1 MQEVARQFKA
11 SWHNV
16 LSAVAMAVA
25 RGRERMDLSEI
36 SAIGVDEIHWSAK
49 RGFMTLVYQ
58 IDNHCKRLLWCGE
71 DRTEKTIT
79 AFFDWFGEERSA
91 KLLFVCSDMWKPYLK
106 LIALR
111 AKSALN
117 ILDRFHIAK
126 KLGDAIDDVRVA
138 ETKELMRQGKNV
150 LLKYS
155 RWCFLKNPE
164 NLTENQKVKLRD
176 LLKCNLK
183 TIRAYL
189 LKEDFQAFWDYVSDL
204 RRRKCSKYRY
214 ITSSAN
220 FRSRN
225 SPTNIFN
232 EGKRREISKRHG
244 AKNIVPPTR
253 GRGDEKFPRR
263 VILRVL
269 APFQV
274 LADFVSAL

>member
-1 MQEVARQFKA
+1 
-11 SWHNV
+11 
-16 LSAVAMAVA
+16 
-25 RGRERMDLSEI
+25 MDLSEI

-189 LKEDFQAFWDYVSDL
+189 LKEDFQAFWDYVSPLWAGKFLDQW
-204 RRRKCSKYRY
+204 CSQVM
-214 ITSSAN
+214 
-220 FRSRN
+220 RSRLEPMKKVAKTIRAHKQLT
-225 SPTNIFN
+225 SGPGT
-232 EGKRREISKRHG
+232 RPRISLTKEFESQEFR
-244 AKNIVPPTR
+244 TR
-253 GRGDEKFPRR
+253 PIPSDTIKGPIQLSNACRTQRSRFDQQPSNRLKHLWQNFSR
-263 VILRVL
+263 
-269 APFQV
+269 
-274 LADFVSAL
+274 